1 MKVKD
6 DDAQGGG
13 MKDFFSILLMSIKLA
28 ENIFAALKKAES
40 EKEKDEIIAAARD
53 HDRDRLL
60 ALLHK

>member
-1 MKVKD
+1 
-6 DDAQGGG
+6 

-28 ENIFAALKKAES
+28 ENIFAAVKKAES
-40 EKEKDEIIAAARD
+40 EKEKEEIIAAARA